1 MNCEQFE
8 HALVSDTLDEREAA
22 KAHAAECAHCAAL
35 WREDLELAHA
45 VIAWKAADPE
55 PPRRLERR
63 IAARLAE
70 QEGRRL
76 RRTTALAWRSFAA
89 AAVLALTALALWQL
103 GTPLRRPTTTVPPIE
118 RALQEAETQRTRYVE
133 AIAELERQTRPL
145 LAQAADPTV
154 DAERASLLLRYRDR
168 LTHLDSVLEEVQTFL
183 DEHPGH
189 AGAHSVLLAAYQEKQ
204 EVLTE
209 LVRLDHRGDAS

>member
-8 HALVSDTLDEREAA
+8 DALVGDTLDEREAA

-45 VIAWKAADPE
+45 VLAWKAADPE

-70 QEGRRL
+70 REGRS
-76 RRTTALAWRSFAA
+76 RRTFGVTAWRAFAA

-103 GTPLRRPTTTVPPIE
+103 GLPLRQHEVSPIA
-118 RALQEAETQRTRYVE
+118 RALEEAESSRTRYVE

-154 DAERASLLLRYRDR
+154 DAERAALLLRYRDR

-183 DEHPGH
+183 EEHPGH